1 MRSSVR
7 IADYENDVP
16 GWIMVPYR
24 EDVAEMDRVGV
35 ATFAPPPPPGVALGE
50 GVVTMLVP
58 NNVTASQVQ

>member
-24 EDVAEMDRVGV
+24 EDVAEMDRVGP
-35 ATFAPPPPPGVALGE
+35 APPPPPGVALGE